1 MGAMMLVPIAVY
13 AVLIGVSHRLGRCH
27 AVKPLSYREYFI
39 RYAYAVLPIAPF
51 YYIAHNLE
59 HLLMEGPKTL
69 SLVSDPPST
78 NPGPARS
85 LATVDAPV
93 RD

>member
-1 MGAMMLVPIAVY
+1 MITG
-13 AVLIGVSHRLGRCH
+13 
-27 AVKPLSYREYFI
+27 EYFI
-39 RYAYAVLPIAPF
+39 RYAHVVLPITLF
-51 YYIAHNLE
+51 CHIADNLE
-59 HLLMEGPKTL
+59 HLLLEAPKTL

-93 RD
+93 RG